1 MGLFSIF
8 GKKDLEAEQKLL
20 KKIEEL
26 EQTIARKDKEIS
38 DLINELDR
46 VNQSIP
52 NTNINTNTNLN
63 SKQLELIEKNIKDTK
78 EENDRL
84 KQVIDEYNL
93 SSKKEKYYYKV
104 DIEKFYSAARFK
116 ELANTIVNNGIVY
129 LQDLTLEFFDTLS
142 QDIKNLEEGKIR
154 FQKFLTKEFIEWEVV
169 TYLNKGERVSKL
181 YSKSRKLV
189 NIFIENDIEFME
201 DLINFDFSKLVELV
215 FKDSQIEEFIL
226 KRDEYYQERR
236 VVK

>member
-52 NTNINTNTNLN
+52 NTNTNTNLN

-201 DLINFDFSKLVELV
+201 DLINFDFFKLVDLG

>member
-52 NTNINTNTNLN
+52 NTNTNTNLN

-201 DLINFDFSKLVELV
+201 DLINFDFSKLGDLG

-226 KRDEYYQERR
+226 KKDEYYQERR

>member
-46 VNQSIP
+46 VNQSIA
-52 NTNINTNTNLN
+52 NTNTNTNLN

-201 DLINFDFSKLVELV
+201 DLINFDFSKLVDLG

>member
-52 NTNINTNTNLN
+52 NTNTNTNLN

-142 QDIKNLEEGKIR
+142 QDIKNLEEEKIR

-201 DLINFDFSKLVELV
+201 DLINFDFSKLVDLG

>member
-8 GKKDLEAEQKLL
+8 GKKNFEEEQKLL

-26 EQTIARKDKEIS
+26 EQVITRKDKEIS
-38 DLINELDR
+38 DLINELER
-46 VNQSIP
+46 LNQSITIS
-52 NTNINTNTNLN
+52 NNNNLN

-93 SSKKEKYYYKV
+93 SSKKEKHYYKV
-104 DIEKFYSAARFK
+104 DVERFYSATRFK
-116 ELANTIVNNGIVY
+116 ELASAIVDSGVTY
-129 LQDLTLEFFDTLS
+129 LQDLTLETFDTLS
-142 QDIKNLEEGKIR
+142 QEIKNLEEGKTR
-154 FQKFLTKEFIEWEVV
+154 FQKFLTKDFIEWEVV

-201 DLINFDFSKLVELV
+201 DLLNFDFSKLTDLG
-215 FKDSQIEEFIL
+215 FKENQIEEFIT

-236 VVK
+236 VLK

>member
-8 GKKDLEAEQKLL
+8 GKKDLEVEQKLL

-52 NTNINTNTNLN
+52 NTNTNTNLN

-201 DLINFDFSKLVELV
+201 DLINFDFSKLVDLG

>member
-46 VNQSIP
+46 VTQSIP
-52 NTNINTNTNLN
+52 NTNTNTNLN

-201 DLINFDFSKLVELV
+201 DLINFDFSKLVDLG

>member
-8 GKKDLEAEQKLL
+8 GKKNLEEEQRLL

-26 EQTIARKDKEIS
+26 EQVIIRKDKEIS
-38 DLINELDR
+38 DLINELER
-46 VNQSIP
+46 VNQSMTTP
-52 NTNINTNTNLN
+52 NNSLN
-63 SKQLELIEKNIKDTK
+63 SKQLELIEKNIKDAK

-84 KQVIDEYNL
+84 KQVIGEYNL
-93 SSKKEKYYYKV
+93 SSKKEKHYYKV
-104 DIEKFYSAARFK
+104 DIERFYSATRFK
-116 ELANTIVNNGIVY
+116 ELASAIVDSGVTY
-129 LQDLTLEFFDTLS
+129 LQDLTLETFDTLP
-142 QDIKNLEEGKIR
+142 QEIKNLEEGKTR
-154 FQKFLTKEFIEWEVV
+154 FQKFLTKDFIEWEVV

-181 YSKSRKLV
+181 YSKSRKLM

-201 DLINFDFSKLVELV
+201 DLLNFDFSKLSDLG
-215 FKDSQIEEFIL
+215 FKESQIEEFIL

>member
-26 EQTIARKDKEIS
+26 EQIIARKDKEIS

-52 NTNINTNTNLN
+52 NTNTNTNLN

-201 DLINFDFSKLVELV
+201 DLINFDFSKLVDLG

>member
-52 NTNINTNTNLN
+52 NTNTNTNLN

-84 KQVIDEYNL
+84 KQVIDEY
-93 SSKKEKYYYKV
+93 KKEKYYYKV

-201 DLINFDFSKLVELV
+201 DLINFDFSKLVDLG

>member
-52 NTNINTNTNLN
+52 NTNTNTNLN

-154 FQKFLTKEFIEWEVV
+154 FQKFITKEFIEWEVV

-201 DLINFDFSKLVELV
+201 DLINFDFSKLGDLG

>member
-52 NTNINTNTNLN
+52 NTNTNTNLN

-116 ELANTIVNNGIVY
+116 ELANTIGNNGIVY

-201 DLINFDFSKLVELV
+201 DLINFDFSKLVDLG

>member
-52 NTNINTNTNLN
+52 NTNTNTNTNLN

-189 NIFIENDIEFME
+189 NIFIENDIEFM
-201 DLINFDFSKLVELV
+201 DLG

>member
-8 GKKDLEAEQKLL
+8 GKKDLEAEQRLL

-52 NTNINTNTNLN
+52 NTNTNTNLN

-201 DLINFDFSKLVELV
+201 DLINFDFSKLVDLG

>member
-52 NTNINTNTNLN
+52 NTNTNTNLN

-189 NIFIENDIEFME
+189 SIFIENDIEFME
-201 DLINFDFSKLVELV
+201 DLINFDFSKLGDLG

>member
-52 NTNINTNTNLN
+52 NTNTNTNLN

-189 NIFIENDIEFME
+189 NIFVENDIEFME
-201 DLINFDFSKLVELV
+201 DLINFDFSKLVDLG

>member
-52 NTNINTNTNLN
+52 NTNTNTNLN

-78 EENDRL
+78 EENDRF

-201 DLINFDFSKLVELV
+201 DLINFDFSKLVDLG

>member
-52 NTNINTNTNLN
+52 NTNTNTNLN

-116 ELANTIVNNGIVY
+116 ELVNTIVNNGIVY

-201 DLINFDFSKLVELV
+201 DLINFDFSKLVDLG

>member
-8 GKKDLEAEQKLL
+8 DKKDLEAEQKLL

-52 NTNINTNTNLN
+52 NTNTNTNLN

-201 DLINFDFSKLVELV
+201 DLINFDFSKLVDLG